1 MARNKRKKVSEHQDA
16 TENVP
21 KKVPRTRKDNKKEEK
36 DKDENVGPKNKGR
49 GKNKKSE
56 GCEQSEAGPSGVRA
70 AAKKEPPK
78 DAKPQIPPTI
88 IEASDT
94 DDDDTRPNPFDQVE
108 TEISFDL
115 DDFDDDDE
123 VTIRNGKCS

>member
-21 KKVPRTRKDNKKEEK
+21 KKVQRTRKDNKKDEK

-49 GKNKKSE
+49 GKNKKNE
-56 GCEQSEAGPSGVRA
+56 HCEQSEAGPSGVRA

-88 IEASDT
+88 IEGSDT

-115 DDFDDDDE
+115 SDIDDE
-123 VTIRNGKCS
+123 VTIRDGKCS